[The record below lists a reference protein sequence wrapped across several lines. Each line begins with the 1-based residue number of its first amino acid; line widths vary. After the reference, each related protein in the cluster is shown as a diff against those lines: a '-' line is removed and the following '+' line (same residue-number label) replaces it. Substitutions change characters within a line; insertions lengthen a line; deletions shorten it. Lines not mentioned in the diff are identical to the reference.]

1 MKFRTNRKHIIDFIF
16 PVVLF
21 VVFALCALTVLLLA
35 ARIYQSTT
43 ETSSLNYTS
52 RTGLS
57 YINEKIHQNDVNG
70 GVSIRDLNGTP
81 ALVMEQTYDTAVYYT
96 YIYSYDGE
104 LKELFVK
111 SDTPAEL
118 SSGKTILEVKSFSME
133 EAGENLLR
141 FECVRHIYCRRP
153 SCIIPQKRCGFT
165 IK

>member
-81 ALVMEQTYDTAVYYT
+81 ALVMEQTYDTAVYCT

-141 FECVRHIYCRRP
+141 FECVDKNDQE
-153 SCIIPQKRCGFT
+153 SSIIVSTKSDKLQ
-165 IK
+165 

>member
-1 MKFRTNRKHIIDFIF
+1 MKFRANRKHIIDFIF

-43 ETSSLNYTS
+43 ENSSLNYTS

-70 GVSIRDLNGTP
+70 SVSIRELDGTP
-81 ALVMEQTYDTAVYYT
+81 ALVMEQTYDDTVYCT
-96 YIYSYDGE
+96 YIYTYDGE

-111 SDTPAEL
+111 NNTPADL
-118 SSGKTILEVKSFSME
+118 SSGKTILEIKSFSME

-141 FECVRHIYCRRP
+141 FCCVDKSNRE
-153 SCIIPQKRCGFT
+153 SAIIVS
-165 IK
+165 IKSDKLP